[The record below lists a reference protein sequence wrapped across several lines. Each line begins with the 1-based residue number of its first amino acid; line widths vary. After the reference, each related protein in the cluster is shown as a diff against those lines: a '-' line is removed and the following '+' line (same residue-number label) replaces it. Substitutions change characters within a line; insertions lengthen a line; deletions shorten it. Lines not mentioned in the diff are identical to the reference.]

1 MNNIKLT
8 QLVLFV
14 TLFIFQKGLA
24 QELNNEASDLNDD
37 AKTSIKIG
45 AKIGYSLAKLH
56 DSNKNTYAKD
66 YESDSGIDFGFT
78 AEFILTNTFSIQT
91 ELNYTQRNG
100 TRTGMQPLGE
110 NGLSE
115 QLNQFLP
122 FLGLSTI
129 TPENP
134 IYAYFEAEQKLNYLE
149 VPVLA
154 KFGWGDDFRFYGEVG
169 PYVGILLCAKQHTSG
184 ESQFYFDEDGNNPVF
199 VPISDDLSEF
209 IVLPAQSL
217 DAETDIEDDLK
228 TVNFGGIVGIG
239 VIKKLG
245 EKSEV
250 YLDARASYTFNYIQL
265 RNVYGETNVGG
276 VIISLGYVYSI
287 Q

>member
-1 MNNIKLT
+1 MNKIKPI
-8 QLVLFV
+8 QIALFV
-14 TLFIFQKGLA
+14 SLLIFQINLA
-24 QELNNEASDLNDD
+24 QEQKDED
-37 AKTSIKIG
+37 ANVKTDAVTPIKIG

-56 DSNKNTYAKD
+56 DSNENTYAKD

-78 AEFILTNTFSIQT
+78 AEFILTKMFSIQT
-91 ELNYTQRNG
+91 ELNFTQRNG

-110 NGLSE
+110 NELSD

-122 FLGLSTI
+122 FLGLPTI

-134 IYAYFEAEQKLNYLE
+134 LYANFEAEQNLNYFE

-154 KFGWGDDFRFYGEVG
+154 KFGWGDNFRFYGEVG
-169 PYVGILLCAKQHTSG
+169 PYVGILLCAKQYTSG

-209 IVLPAQSL
+209 IELPAQSL
-217 DAETDIEDDLK
+217 NAETDIKEDLK

-239 VIKKLG
+239 VIKKIG

-250 YLDARASYTFNYIQL
+250 YLDARASYSLNYIQI
-265 RNVYGETNVGG
+265 RDVYGKTNVGG

>member
-1 MNNIKLT
+1 MNKIKLT

-14 TLFIFQKGLA
+14 TLLIFQNGFT
-24 QELNNEASDLNDD
+24 QEQNKEAVDLNDD

-45 AKIGYSLAKLH
+45 AKIGYSLAKLQ

-78 AEFILTNTFSIQT
+78 AEFILTNMFSIQT
-91 ELNYTQRNG
+91 ELNFTQRNG

-110 NGLSE
+110 SELSD

-134 IYAYFEAEQKLNYLE
+134 IYASFEAEQKLNYLE

-169 PYVGILLCAKQHTSG
+169 PYVGILLCAKQNTKG
-184 ESQFYFDEDGNNPVF
+184 ESQFYFDEDGNNSVF

-209 IVLPAQSL
+209 IDLPAQSL
-217 DAETDIEDDLK
+217 DAETDIKDDLK

-239 VIKKLG
+239 AIKKLG

-250 YLDARASYTFNYIQL
+250 YIDARASYTFNYIQL

-276 VIISLGYVYSI
+276 VIISLGYTYRI

>member
-1 MNNIKLT
+1 MNKIKSA
-8 QLVLFV
+8 QIVLFIS
-14 TLFIFQKGLA
+14 LLIFQINFA
-24 QELNNEASDLNDD
+24 QEQKIEDTDV
-37 AKTSIKIG
+37 KTNGVTPIKIG

-56 DSNKNTYAKD
+56 DSNENIYAKD
-66 YESDSGIDFGFT
+66 YESDGGIDFGFT
-78 AEFILTNTFSIQT
+78 AEFILTKMFSIQT
-91 ELNYTQRNG
+91 ELNFTQRNG

-110 NGLSE
+110 NELSD

-122 FLGLSTI
+122 FLGLPDI

-134 IYAYFEAEQKLNYLE
+134 IYAYFEAEQKLNYFE

-169 PYVGILLCAKQHTSG
+169 PYVGILLCATQNTSG

-209 IVLPAQSL
+209 IDLPIQSL
-217 DAETDIEDDLK
+217 NAETNIEEDLK

-239 VIKKLG
+239 VIKKIG
-245 EKSEV
+245 DKSEV

-276 VIISLGYVYSI
+276 VIISMGYVYSI

>member
-110 NGLSE
+110 NDLSE